1 MIGEDV
7 LYQGVTELSERI
19 RTRKLSPVELTQA
32 YLDRIAKW
40 SPRLNAFETVTADLA
55 LEQARTAEK
64 EINANKYRG
73 PLHGIPFGAKD
84 LLATRGIPT
93 SWGAAP
99 CKGQMFDTDAT
110 VIRKLSDAGAV
121 LLGKCAM
128 VEFAGGLGYRYADSS
143 ISGPGRNPWNPS
155 RWTGGSSSG
164 SGASVSAALC
174 AFAIGTE
181 TWGSI
186 LCPSAFCGIT
196 GIRPTYGRVSRAG
209 AMACAYTFDKIGPLA
224 RSASDCRLVLQEIA
238 GSDPD
243 DPSASSEPVDLRPGR
258 KTLSKLRG
266 ALITQDYTQKG
277 VEREARPAFESAVT
291 ELRAAGLKLED
302 AKWPEYPASEVAG
315 LLITVEALSSFEKFF
330 HDGSVK
336 KLRDPYA
343 PYQQEVNAGITGADT
358 VKLWRMRH
366 ELQQRVAD
374 FFAQYDYVVTAN
386 FLSVAPPVV
395 GDLNQSLSYND
406 PAGAIGNACGLP
418 AIALP
423 IGPGNAGM
431 PLSMQILSG
440 PFEEAR
446 LLELGELWQSRTKFH
461 ERRPPLAE
469 AAGAK

>member
-7 LYQGVTELSERI
+7 LFSSVTDLSAQI
-19 RTRKLSPVELTQA
+19 RSRKLSPVELTQG
-32 YLDRIAKW
+32 YLDRIKQW
-40 SPRLNAFETVTADLA
+40 SSKFNAYETVTADLA
-55 LEQARTAEK
+55 LEQARAAEK

-73 PLHGIPFGAKD
+73 PLHGIPYGAKD

-99 CKGQMFDTDAT
+99 CRGQMFDFDAT
-110 VIRKLSDAGAV
+110 VIRRLADAGAV

-128 VEFAGGLGYRYADSS
+128 VEFAGGLGYRFADSS
-143 ISGPGRNPWNPS
+143 ISGPGRNPWNTA

-164 SGASVSAALC
+164 SGAAVSSGLC

-196 GIRPTYGRVSRAG
+196 GLRPTYGRVSRYG
-209 AMACAYTFDKIGPLA
+209 AMPCAYTFDKIGPLT
-224 RSASDCRLVLQEIA
+224 RSASDVRLVLQAIA
-238 GSDPD
+238 GPD
-243 DPSASSEPVDLRPGR
+243 ENDISASSEPVDLTPGR
-258 KTLSKLRG
+258 RNLTKLRG

-277 VEREARPAFESAVT
+277 VEPEARPAFEHAVA
-291 ELRAAGLKLED
+291 ELRNAGLKLED

-315 LLITVEALSSFEKFF
+315 TLITVEALSAFEKFF
-330 HDGSVK
+330 KDGSVS

-343 PYQQEVNAGITGADT
+343 PYQAEVNAAVTGADVIKT
-358 VKLWRMRH
+358 WRMRL
-366 ELQQRVAD
+366 ELQQKVAE
-374 FFAQYDYVVTAN
+374 FFSTYDYVVTAN
-386 FLSVAPPVV
+386 FLSTAPPVD
-395 GDLNQSLSYND
+395 GDLNAPLAYAD

-423 IGPGNAGM
+423 IEHGKDDL
-431 PLSMQILSG
+431 PLSMQIMSG

-446 LLELGELWQSRTKFH
+446 LIEMGELWQSRTRFH
-461 ERRPPLAE
+461 TRRPKVA
-469 AAGAK
+469 

>member
-7 LYQGVTELSERI
+7 LYQSVTELSAQI

-32 YLDRIAKW
+32 YLDRIARW
-40 SPRLNAFETVTADLA
+40 SSHFNAFETVTAEVA
-55 LEQARTAEK
+55 LQQARQAEK
-64 EINANKYRG
+64 EINAGKYRG
-73 PLHGIPFGAKD
+73 ALHGIPFGAKD

-110 VIRKLSDAGAV
+110 VIRKLNEAGAV

-128 VEFAGGLGYRYADSS
+128 VEFAGGLGYRFADSS

-164 SGASVSAALC
+164 SGAAVSAGLC

-196 GIRPTYGRVSRAG
+196 GVRPTYGRVSRAG
-209 AMACAYTFDKIGPLA
+209 AMACAFTFDKIGPLT
-224 RSASDCRLVLQEIA
+224 RSASDCRLVLEAIA
-238 GSDPD
+238 GPDSD
-243 DPSASSEPVDLRPGR
+243 DPSAASEPVELTPGR
-258 KTLSKLRG
+258 RALNKLRG

-277 VEREARPAFESAVT
+277 VEPEARPAFEHAVA
-291 ELRAAGLKLED
+291 ELREAGLKLEE
-302 AKWPEYPASEVAG
+302 AKWPDYPASEVAG

-330 HDGSVK
+330 KNGSVA

-343 PYQQEVNAGITGADT
+343 PYQLEVNAGITGADV
-358 VKLWRMRH
+358 VKLWRMRL
-366 ELQQRVAD
+366 ELQQKVAD
-374 FFAQYDYVVTAN
+374 FFSQYDYVVTAN
-386 FLSVAPPVV
+386 FLSVAPPVE

-423 IGPGNAGM
+423 IESGKDGM
-431 PLSMQILSG
+431 PLSMQIMGG
-440 PFEEAR
+440 PFEESR
-446 LLELGELWQSRTKFH
+446 LIELGELWQSRTQFH
-461 ERRPPLAE
+461 ERRPPLGE
-469 AAGAK
+469 KAGAK